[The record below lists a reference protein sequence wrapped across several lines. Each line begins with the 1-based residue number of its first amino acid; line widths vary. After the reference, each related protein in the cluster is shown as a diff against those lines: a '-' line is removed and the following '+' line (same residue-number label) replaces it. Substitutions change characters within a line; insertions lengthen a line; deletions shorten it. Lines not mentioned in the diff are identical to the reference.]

1 MQLTAH
7 QQAAFDELLL
17 HIEQG
22 EMCCLKGY
30 AGTGKTTLIGQLVD
44 ELLEREIEVYACTPT
59 HKAAQVLQSKIG
71 KRGVSVGTI
80 HSFLGLK
87 LVRDNKGGYVLKP
100 SGDTAIPEWGVVIVD
115 EASMVG
121 MDLWP
126 YIVQAAWLTWVFV
139 GDPAQLPPVNEE
151 PSAVFDLP
159 GPELE
164 EVVRQARDNPII
176 DFATRVRE
184 GDARARSG
192 WKGGIGVALTRNTD
206 HFVERAVVAT
216 EMLGADARLL
226 CYRNV
231 TVEAY
236 NRSIRTAIFG
246 DNTPRFVEGD
256 RLMARDAFFD
266 EKGVLR
272 LQNSAEVD
280 VLAAEEK
287 PLDLREY
294 GKWETWEVTF
304 FDPFGRIASVPVL
317 HEKEQGRYERTLK
330 SLRDSA
336 IDGKRSWKLYYGL
349 RERFARLDYAF
360 AMTVHKA
367 QGSTFDT
374 AFVDWN
380 DLRYCRSAERLA
392 LMYVAATRPSRR
404 LALRV

>member
-7 QQAAFDELLL
+7 QKAALDALLL
-17 HIEQG
+17 HIEAG

-44 ELLEREIEVYACTPT
+44 ELLDREVMVYACTPT

-71 KRGVSVGTI
+71 NRGVNVGTI

-87 LVRDNKGGYVLKP
+87 LVRDNKGGYCLKP
-100 SGDTAIPEWGVVIVD
+100 SGDTVIPEWGVVMVD

-121 MDLWP
+121 LDLWP
-126 YIVQAAWLTWVFV
+126 YIVQATWLTWVFV

-159 GPELE
+159 GPDLT

-176 DFATRVRE
+176 DFATRIRE
-184 GDARARSG
+184 GQPEVRQG
-192 WKGGIGVALTRNTD
+192 WKDGVGVALTRNTD
-206 HFVERAVVAT
+206 HFVARAVVAT
-216 EMLGADARLL
+216 EALGAEARLI

-231 TVEAY
+231 TVERY

-246 DNTPRFVEGD
+246 EDTPRFVEGD

-280 VLAAEEK
+280 VLHAEEK
-287 PLDLREY
+287 PIDLREY
-294 GKWETWEVTF
+294 GKWETWEITF
-304 FDPFGRIASVPVL
+304 FDPYARITSVPVL
-317 HEKEQGRYERTLK
+317 HESEQGRYERTLQ

-336 IDGKRSWKLYYGL
+336 IAGKRSWKLYYGL

-374 AFVDWN
+374 VFVDWN
-380 DLRYCRSAERLA
+380 DLRYCRNAERAA